1 MDLFEGTQLLKF
13 ALVYA
18 YDPVQAGPGH
28 GEIDEWVELDAAL
41 KEAGTLVHESGFHPA
56 GQAKTVAVRDG
67 QTQVRAG
74 AVIGAGTTVAGYI
87 EIDVADEDT
96 ALSWAERVPTAR
108 YGQVEVRRIV
118 EY

>member
-1 MDLFEGTQLLKF
+1 MKF

-28 GEIDEWVELDAAL
+28 GEIDEWVALDAAL
-41 KEAGTLVHESGFHPA
+41 KAAGNFVHESGFHPA
-56 GQAKTVAVRDG
+56 GQAQTVTVRDG
-67 QTQVRAG
+67 QVQVRAG
-74 AVIGAGTTVAGYI
+74 AVIGAGITVAGYI
-87 EIDVADEDT
+87 EVEVADEGT

>member
-1 MDLFEGTQLLKF
+1 MKF

-28 GEIDEWVELDAAL
+28 GEIDEWLELDAAL
-41 KEAGTLVHESGFHPA
+41 KSAGNLVHESGFHPA
-56 GQAKTVAVRDG
+56 SEARTLTVRDG
-67 QTQVRAG
+67 QAQVRAG

-87 EIDVADEDT
+87 EVEVTDEAA
-96 ALSWAERVPTAR
+96 ALAWAERVPTAR
-108 YGQVEVRRIV
+108 YGHVEVRRIV

>member
-1 MDLFEGTQLLKF
+1 M
-13 ALVYA
+13 
-18 YDPVQAGPGH
+18 
-28 GEIDEWVELDAAL
+28 
-41 KEAGTLVHESGFHPA
+41 
-56 GQAKTVAVRDG
+56 
-67 QTQVRAG
+67 RAG

-87 EIDVADEDT
+87 EAEVADEDA

>member
-1 MDLFEGTQLLKF
+1 MKF

-41 KEAGTLVHESGFHPA
+41 KAAGNFVHESGFHPA
-56 GQAKTVAVRDG
+56 GQARTVTVRGG
-67 QTQVRAG
+67 QAQVRAG

-87 EIDVADEDT
+87 EVEVADEDA